1 MRVLFLYTSTNMCR
15 DGLLWY
21 YDEAAAVVA
30 SCLRQAGHT
39 VGFRTVNHEDVYED
53 VVHWVEEHAGEKT
66 LLVFMTSLMFSAFGH
81 DLPDTFDKV
90 ADLKKVFGFP
100 TAFVGV
106 HATLNPE
113 EVIHLPGIDFVC
125 RGEMEEALVELCDA
139 LDAGQSTRAIANFW
153 VKENGTVHQNALRPL
168 VPDLNQLPFP
178 ARDLLPPSRMANER
192 DGILT
197 VVASRGCP
205 MQCNFCSNS
214 VIREIYRGGGRY
226 FRIKTVDY
234 LLEEIRAALRA
245 HPETRAVFFQD
256 DVFGLTPEWIQDLLA
271 RYPEEVGLPWG
282 CNLLVRQVEPRFVE
296 ALREAGCRQVQVGIE
311 SGSAYLRNH
320 VLQKGVSDEQIWRA
334 MDVLRRAD
342 ILTTFYAMMGFPG
355 ETRRRFAESVRHLGR
370 YRPDMIQIQIW
381 EAVRGSSLLQNERS
395 EKPPE
400 SSRRRRRSERRA
412 WRTRFFFRY
421 FHGIVALHEELESRR
436 AHHPLLA
443 RLASGL
449 VSLALRFPWTPA
461 LLQARDDRGRRRFAA
476 LWMENPWLQRLAAS
490 WLGRFWNKVRAR
502 EIRLASLYI
511 WPEDL
516 GDPPGGAGWVNRTR
530 LDMRELVDRPGL
542 AHEPARSATSR
553 SPASSAR

>member
-15 DGLLWY
+15 DGVLWY

-30 SCLRQAGHT
+30 SCLRRAGHT
-39 VGFRTVNHEDVYED
+39 VHFRTVNHEDVYED

-90 ADLKKVFGFP
+90 VDLKKAFGFP
-100 TAFVGV
+100 AAFVGV
-106 HATLNPE
+106 YATLNPE
-113 EVIHLPGIDFVC
+113 EVIHLPGIDFVG

-153 VKENGTVHQNALRPL
+153 VKENGTIHQNALRPL

-178 ARDLLPPSRMANER
+178 ARDLLPSSCMANER

-234 LLEEIRAALRA
+234 LLEEIRAALVE
-245 HPETRAVFFQD
+245 HPETRAVFFQE
-256 DVFGLTPEWIQDLLA
+256 DVFGLTPEWIQELLA
-271 RYPEEVGLPWG
+271 RYPAEVGLPWG
-282 CNLLVRQVEPRFVE
+282 CNLLVRQVESGFVV

-311 SGSAYLRNH
+311 SGSAYLRNQ
-320 VLQKGVSDEQIWRA
+320 VLQKGVSDEQIQHA
-334 MDVLRRAD
+334 MDVLRGAD

-355 ETRRRFAESVRHLGR
+355 ETRRRFAESVRHLAR

-381 EAVRGSSLLQNERS
+381 EAVRGSSLLGNECG
-395 EKPPE
+395 EKRKRQGRE
-400 SSRRRRRSERRA
+400 SSRHRRRRERHA

-449 VSLALRFPWTPA
+449 VSLAIWFPWTPS
-461 LLQARDDRGRRRFAA
+461 LLQARAANGRRRFAA
-476 LWMENPWLQRLAAS
+476 LWMENPWIQRLAAR
-490 WLGRFWNKVRAR
+490 WFGRFWNKVAAR

-530 LDMRELVDRPGL
+530 LDMRELADRPGM
-542 AHEPARSATSR
+542 AREPARSAGN
-553 SPASSAR
+553 PSA